1 MHELVG
7 ERLGADD
14 DLPCADYALL
24 VPLKRSR
31 VYGAVRKR
39 VADLSPA
46 DAWRQE
52 GFHFFV
58 FDLHPVPADGTPAEG
73 PVAVFAMHS
82 EATEPVSAVVVT
94 PSAESGAAEIANL
107 LQPESTYT
115 APLPQQTANPLGGDP
130 RPAPRPSAATGLG
143 STPAERVS

>member
-1 MHELVG
+1 MHQLVEQKLGG
-7 ERLGADD
+7 ED

-31 VYGAVRKR
+31 AYGAVRKR
-39 VADLSPA
+39 VADLRPA

-58 FDLHPVPADGTPAEG
+58 FDLRPTDGGPDAGAAGARTEG
-73 PVAVFAMHS
+73 PVADFAMHP

-94 PSAESGAAEIANL
+94 PGVGDGAAEIVNL
-107 LQPESTYT
+107 LRPESAYT
-115 APLPQQTANPLGGDP
+115 APLSP
-130 RPAPRPSAATGLG
+130 
-143 STPAERVS
+143 